1 MSEKLTF
8 ASHERAQFWSSKNTG
23 CPADYALNSHKK
35 CWFDCDCDCGHEF
48 EMILRNINMRNSWC
62 PYCVKPVKKLCD
74 DLNCNQCFEKSFAS
88 HEKAKYWSS
97 INVLKPR
104 QFAIKT
110 HKKCWFDCNC
120 GHNFEAILSDIT
132 QNNSWCPYCSK
143 PSKRLCGNKDCILCL
158 NKTFATNKRAN
169 FWSEKNTLLPNQVFK
184 SSAVK
189 YWFNCDKCSNEFESK
204 LCHITD
210 GSWCPK
216 CRYKTEDKIYN
227 ILKEI
232 YPTIESQFKVDW
244 CKNKKH
250 LPFDF
255 VLLEEKIIV
264 EVDGENHFIQVAKW
278 KTPQHNRS
286 RDIYKRIRANE
297 NGFSIIRLLQPDVL
311 TDKYDWLQE
320 LTNNIDKIVLEKK
333 VQNIYMCK
341 NDEYKD
347 FDNEIM

>member
-1 MSEKLTF
+1 MSEKQTF
-8 ASHERAQFWSSKNTG
+8 ASHIKAKFWSSKNIG
-23 CPADYALNSHKK
+23 LPADYALNSHKK
-35 CWFDCDCDCGHEF
+35 CWFDCDCGHAF
-48 EMILRNINMRNSWC
+48 ERVLKEINLANSWC
-62 PYCVKPVKKLCD
+62 PYCAKPNKKLCENLECD
-74 DLNCNQCFEKSFAS
+74 QCFKKSFAS
-88 HEKAKYWSS
+88 HEKSKYWSP
-97 INVLKPR
+97 INELNPR
-104 QFAIKT
+104 QVANKS
-110 HKKCWFDCNC
+110 HKKYWFECSSCD
-120 GHNFEAILSDIT
+120 HIFEAILSDIT
-132 QNNSWCPYCSK
+132 QNNSWCPYCSNRK
-143 PSKRLCGNKDCILCL
+143 LCDNKECGLCL
-158 NKTFATNKRAN
+158 NKTFAPNKKAK
-169 FWSEKNTLLPNQVFK
+169 FWSNKNTLLPNQVFK

-216 CRYKTEDKIYN
+216 CRYKTEDKLHN

-255 VLLEEKIIV
+255 VLLEEIIIV
-264 EVDGENHFIQVAKW
+264 ELDGDFHFIQVAKW

-286 RDIYKRIRANE
+286 RDIYKRKCANN

-311 TDKYDWLQE
+311 NDKYDWLQE
-320 LTNNIDKIVLEKK
+320 LTNNIDKIVSEKK

-341 NDEYKD
+341 KDEYKD
-347 FDNEIM
+347 FDKELV

>member
-1 MSEKLTF
+1 MSEKKTF
-8 ASHERAQFWSSKNTG
+8 ESHSRAKYWSPKNTG
-23 CPADYALNSHKK
+23 LPADYSLNSHKK
-35 CWFDCDCDCGHEF
+35 CWFDCDCGHVF
-48 EMILRNINMRNSWC
+48 EMILRNINSRNSWC
-62 PYCVKPVKKLCD
+62 PYCVNPNKKLCEN
-74 DLNCNQCFEKSFAS
+74 LECEQCFEKSFAS
-88 HEKAKYWSS
+88 HEKAKYWSNE
-97 INVLKPR
+97 NVLNSR
-104 QFAIKT
+104 QVANKT
-110 HKKCWFDCNC
+110 HKKCWFDCSC

-143 PSKRLCGNKDCILCL
+143 PSKRLCGNKECVLCL
-158 NKTFATNKRAN
+158 NKTFAPNKRAK
-169 FWSEKNTLLPNQVFK
+169 FWSKKNTLLPNQVFK

-216 CRYKTEDKIYN
+216 CRYKTEDKLHN

-250 LPFDF
+250 LPFDI

-264 EVDGENHFIQVAKW
+264 EVDGDSHFIQVAKW
-278 KTPQHNRS
+278 KTPEHNRS
-286 RDIYKRIRANE
+286 RDIYKRQCANE

-311 TDKYDWLQE
+311 NDKYDWLQE
-320 LTNNIDKIVLEKK
+320 LTNNINKIVLEKK

-347 FDNEIM
+347 FDIML